1 MRFFIGRVVG
11 LAVAACLVLVASTT
25 VTFVLSAKEFRDRAS
40 RFDTTDVDAE
50 SLLYFVEVKGRKCD
64 DVNAVRPSRLVR
76 AEATCAVGPHPVRV
90 MVFDTAYDLT
100 EKLNDRSLST
110 RCNPAGTRHYVLA
123 GLVLLRTT
131 DRRVAGAIA
140 ESFGGFVFS
149 SYCRSSAQ

>member
-1 MRFFIGRVVG
+1 MKFFISRVIG
-11 LAVAACLVLVASTT
+11 LAVVASLVMVASTT

-40 RFDTTDVDAE
+40 RYDTTDVDAE
-50 SLLYFVEVKGRKCD
+50 SLLYFVEVRGRQCEN
-64 DVNAVRPSRLVR
+64 VSAVSASRLVR
-76 AEATCAVGPHPVRV
+76 AEATCAVGQHPVRA

-131 DRRVAGAIA
+131 DRRVASAMA

-149 SYCRSSAQ
+149 SYCRRGTS